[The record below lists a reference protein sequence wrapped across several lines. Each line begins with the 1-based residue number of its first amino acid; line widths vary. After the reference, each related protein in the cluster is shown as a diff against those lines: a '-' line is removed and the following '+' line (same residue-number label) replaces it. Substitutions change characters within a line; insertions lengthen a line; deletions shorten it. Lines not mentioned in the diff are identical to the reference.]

1 MQTATFSGR
10 LFDQGID
17 LLGMFDNTSP
27 DPEALA
33 CVKALF
39 VATFGLGE
47 DTLVSV
53 SELRC
58 HEPGC
63 PPIETVITARGSD
76 GNVRD
81 WRVHKPMAEI
91 GEADVFQLKNRPA

>member
-1 MQTATFSGR
+1 
-10 LFDQGID
+10 
-17 LLGMFDNTSP
+17 MFDNTRP

-33 CVKALF
+33 RVKALF
-39 VATFGLGE
+39 VATFELKD

-58 HEPGC
+58 HEPDC
-63 PPIETVITARGSD
+63 PPVETVVTARETD
-76 GNVRD
+76 GTVRD

-91 GEADVFQLKNRPA
+91 DEADVLQLKDRPA